1 MQGPERPF
9 LAHFQYIFCAKPL
22 WNGYFLLTAGFAGRN
37 SFSTN
42 FKVHNEH
49 RVFKVLKVRSL
60 RPTTKFVP
68 LQICAFKKKP
78 YF

>member
-9 LAHFQYIFCAKPL
+9 LAHFQYIFCAKPPL
-22 WNGYFLLTAGFAGRN
+22 NLDFLLTAVFVD
-37 SFSTN
+37 
-42 FKVHNEH
+42 FKVLNDPK
-49 RVFKVLKVRSL
+49 VFKVLKVRSL